1 MTTFPVT
8 ASTIATCASSATAG
22 AVRAVV
28 WAGTAAELLPVVL
41 TAVRHAEDSEAAFLC
56 RQVNA
61 AEPLGLTFEQ
71 CALKSL
77 RHAERSAFVCPLVD
91 CRNAAFVCSDGGTAA
106 AGGVSL
112 GAARAGA
119 EPAPTALTAVR
130 HAEDREAAFLCRQVN
145 AAEPL
150 GLTFEQ
156 CAMKSFRHAE
166 RRAFACPLVGC

>member
-71 CALKSL
+71 CALNLHSPDD
-77 RHAERSAFVCPLVD
+77 APISA
-91 CRNAAFVCSDGGTAA
+91 TAA
-106 AGGVSL
+106 AI
-112 GAARAGA
+112 
-119 EPAPTALTAVR
+119 
-130 HAEDREAAFLCRQVN
+130 QI
-145 AAEPL
+145 
-150 GLTFEQ
+150 
-156 CAMKSFRHAE
+156 
-166 RRAFACPLVGC
+166 

>member
-77 RHAERSAFVCPLVD
+77 RHAERSAL
-91 CRNAAFVCSDGGTAA
+91 A
-106 AGGVSL
+106 SL
-112 GAARAGA
+112 WSTA
-119 EPAPTALTAVR
+119 EPRLSLVQT
-130 HAEDREAAFLCRQVN
+130 
-145 AAEPL
+145 
-150 GLTFEQ
+150 
-156 CAMKSFRHAE
+156 AE
-166 RRAFACPLVGC
+166 RRQRVE